1 MIRSRSRCESPRL
14 SSSCPCWRCLLS
26 LLASAAFVWHA
37 DAGQDTQQPLAD
49 RPDARTNPL
58 LTDRSLDE
66 SMLNRIGKPANKTVV
81 LPTTA
86 PRVDQ
91 VVPNQ
96 PDNPT
101 LTRLADGSTIVNP
114 PNVLLS
120 EGTFLAGRI
129 GQIVRLE
136 TGNLAFLPAVEEGKP
151 PLPAMALLPSE
162 TYAKLEALLDSFD
175 GSLWMSL
182 TGEVMT
188 YHNRNY
194 ILPTTFSSVA
204 DPTRSTAAQH
214 ADTST
219 RQDQPSNQIPTRP
232 DAAAGSADASNQP
245 AENAVSDPRI
255 DALVQALKAQQHEPK
270 SLDTTFSQ
278 AHSKTPNDNTLPAR
292 GANGSLILNQTGR
305 MVRTPGG
312 SWAVQIDNDTDTLA
326 TATESNE
333 QTPVAKATTQYLLL
347 PCKTVQAMEF
357 QAQQL
362 GDRWVFQ
369 VSGNV
374 YRMNNQ
380 MYLLPRFFVTLPPSE
395 IDPLQ

>member
-1 MIRSRSRCESPRL
+1 MIQTQSRCEPLEQSR
-14 SSSCPCWRCLLS
+14 SCPCWLCLLS
-26 LLASAAFVWHA
+26 LCVSVSFVGMA
-37 DAGQDTQQPLAD
+37 DAQQDSQEPLAD

-66 SMLNRIGKPANKTVV
+66 SMLNRIGKPANSTVV

-86 PRVDQ
+86 PRIDQ

-96 PDNPT
+96 LDNPL
-101 LTRLADGSTIVNP
+101 LTRLADGSTIVSP
-114 PNVLLS
+114 PNTLLS

-129 GQIVRLE
+129 GQVVRLE
-136 TGNLAFLPAVEEGKP
+136 TGNLAFLPALEEGKP

-162 TYAKLEALLDSFD
+162 PYAKLEALLDSFD

-204 DPTRSTAAQH
+204 DPTQATAAQNTD
-214 ADTST
+214 ASAPKN
-219 RQDQPSNQIPTRP
+219 QPSHQAPTQP
-232 DAAAGSADASNQP
+232 TTDAGSSDASDQP
-245 AENAVSDPRI
+245 AEAVSDPRI
-255 DALVQALKAQQHEPK
+255 DALVEALKAQQHEPK
-270 SLDTTFSQ
+270 SLDTTFPQ
-278 AHSKTPNDNTLPAR
+278 AHSKSLNENTSPAK
-292 GANGSLILNQTGR
+292 GANGSLMLNQTGR

-312 SWAVQIDNDTDTLA
+312 SWAVQIDNDTDTLP
-326 TATESNE
+326 TQTDSSE
-333 QTPVAKATTQYLLL
+333 QTPGVKAASQYLLL
-347 PCKTVQAMEF
+347 PCKTVQAMEY

-374 YRMNNQ
+374 YRMNSQ